1 MFNGF
6 SHSVKGASH
15 EKTGLVCQDS
25 SAYKVCDDYAV
36 CVVADGHG
44 SKKHFRSNMGSKFAV
59 EATISTIDRFY
70 ADKAGFE
77 ESFPK
82 DHKRIIKSIQKQII
96 ADWNT
101 LVEEHLKNNP
111 VTKEEKSKFT
121 DEEFEAIPPESY
133 YGTTLI
139 VGVAGKNFTFGV
151 QIGDG
156 TLVALFDDGK
166 AVMPMEYNEAA
177 PANVTASMCNSNAAS
192 MFSAFYRD
200 GQKLIATPCIDRMA
214 AEGMLFTDA
223 YAGCPV
229 SAPSRCSFMTGQHTG
244 HAKIRGNREY
254 WGRSV
259 LRQNM
264 FAGNA
269 DYYVIGQEPYDMT
282 QPIIPELFKDQL
294 AYLRRPRNCSQ
305 CVGVVIFHIVSYLG
319 DLLSGDGSL
328 FYCRDYAVY
337 QLCLV
342 KELNASVPLFDHEQR
357 HLNSLIGG
365 KSFAAS

>member
-25 SAYKVCDDYAV
+25 SAYKVCDDYAI

-44 SKKHFRSNMGSKFAV
+44 SKKHFRSNLGSQFAV

-70 ADKAGFE
+70 EDKKSFE

-82 DHKRIIKSIQKQII
+82 NYKKIIKSIQKQII
-96 ADWNT
+96 SDWNK
-101 LVEEHLKNNP
+101 LVEEHIKNNP
-111 VTKEEKSKFT
+111 VTEEEKSKFT
-121 DEEFEAIPPESY
+121 EEEFAAIPPESY

-177 PANVTASMCNSNAAS
+177 PANVTASMCNSNAAG

-200 GQKLIATPCIDRMA
+200 KQKLIAMFTSTDGLYTSFGSEFDFLDYHTIITSQLNDVENFKNIIVHNLTKRAHFGTEDDISLSCIYDSELLAEKTELIASEVAANKQRA
-214 AEGMLFTDA
+214 AERKAERLKKHVET
-223 YAGCPV
+223 
-229 SAPSRCSFMTGQHTG
+229 
-244 HAKIRGNREY
+244 E
-254 WGRSV
+254 
-259 LRQNM
+259 
-264 FAGNA
+264 
-269 DYYVIGQEPYDMT
+269 
-282 QPIIPELFKDQL
+282 
-294 AYLRRPRNCSQ
+294 
-305 CVGVVIFHIVSYLG
+305 
-319 DLLSGDGSL
+319 
-328 FYCRDYAVY
+328 
-337 QLCLV
+337 
-342 KELNASVPLFDHEQR
+342 
-357 HLNSLIGG
+357 
-365 KSFAAS
+365 

>member
-25 SAYKVCDDYAV
+25 SAYKVCDDYAI

-44 SKKHFRSNMGSKFAV
+44 SKKHFRSNLGSQFAV

-70 ADKAGFE
+70 EDKKSFE

-82 DHKRIIKSIQKQII
+82 NYKKIIKSIQKQII
-96 ADWNT
+96 SDWNK
-101 LVEEHLKNNP
+101 LVEEHIKNNP
-111 VTKEEKSKFT
+111 VTEEEKSKFT
-121 DEEFEAIPPESY
+121 EEEFAAIPPESY

-177 PANVTASMCNSNAAS
+177 PANVTASMCNSNAAG

-200 GQKLIATPCIDRMA
+200 KQKLIAMFTSTDGLYTSFGSEFDFLDYHTIITSQLNDVENFKNIIVNNLTKRAHFGTEDDISLSCIYDSELLAENTELIASEVAANKQRA
-214 AEGMLFTDA
+214 AERKAERLKKHVET
-223 YAGCPV
+223 
-229 SAPSRCSFMTGQHTG
+229 
-244 HAKIRGNREY
+244 E
-254 WGRSV
+254 
-259 LRQNM
+259 
-264 FAGNA
+264 
-269 DYYVIGQEPYDMT
+269 
-282 QPIIPELFKDQL
+282 
-294 AYLRRPRNCSQ
+294 
-305 CVGVVIFHIVSYLG
+305 
-319 DLLSGDGSL
+319 
-328 FYCRDYAVY
+328 
-337 QLCLV
+337 
-342 KELNASVPLFDHEQR
+342 
-357 HLNSLIGG
+357 
-365 KSFAAS
+365 

>member
-25 SAYKVCDDYAV
+25 SAYKVCDDYAI

-44 SKKHFRSNMGSKFAV
+44 SKKHFRSNLGSQFAV

-70 ADKAGFE
+70 EDKKSFE

-82 DHKRIIKSIQKQII
+82 NYKKIIKSIQKQII
-96 ADWNT
+96 SDWNK
-101 LVEEHLKNNP
+101 LVEEHIKNNP
-111 VTKEEKSKFT
+111 VTEEEKSKFT
-121 DEEFEAIPPESY
+121 EEEFAAIPPESY

-177 PANVTASMCNSNAAS
+177 PANVTASMCNSNAAG

-200 GQKLIATPCIDRMA
+200 KQKLIAMFTSTDGLYTSFGSEFDFLDYHTIITSQLNDVENFKNIIVNNLTKRAHFGTEDDISLSCIYDSELLAEKTELIASEVAANKQRA
-214 AEGMLFTDA
+214 AERKAERLKKHVET
-223 YAGCPV
+223 
-229 SAPSRCSFMTGQHTG
+229 
-244 HAKIRGNREY
+244 E
-254 WGRSV
+254 
-259 LRQNM
+259 
-264 FAGNA
+264 
-269 DYYVIGQEPYDMT
+269 
-282 QPIIPELFKDQL
+282 
-294 AYLRRPRNCSQ
+294 
-305 CVGVVIFHIVSYLG
+305 
-319 DLLSGDGSL
+319 
-328 FYCRDYAVY
+328 
-337 QLCLV
+337 
-342 KELNASVPLFDHEQR
+342 
-357 HLNSLIGG
+357 
-365 KSFAAS
+365 

>member
-44 SKKHFRSNMGSKFAV
+44 SKKHFRSNLGSKFAV

-70 ADKAGFE
+70 AEKEDFE
-77 ESFPK
+77 ENLPK
-82 DHKRIIKSIQKQII
+82 DYKRIIKNIQKQII
-96 ADWNT
+96 TDWND
-101 LVEEHLKNNP
+101 LVRDHLAANP
-111 VTKEEKSKFT
+111 VTDEEKSKFT

-156 TLVALFDDGK
+156 TLVAIFDDGK

-192 MFSAFYRD
+192 MFSGFYRD
-200 GQKLIATPCIDRMA
+200 KQKLIAM
-214 AEGMLFTDA
+214 FTSTDGL
-223 YAGCPV
+223 YT
-229 SAPSRCSFMTGQHTG
+229 SFGSEFDFLDYHT
-244 HAKIRGNREY
+244 
-254 WGRSV
+254 
-259 LRQNM
+259 
-264 FAGNA
+264 
-269 DYYVIGQEPYDMT
+269 
-282 QPIIPELFKDQL
+282 IIT
-294 AYLRRPRNCSQ
+294 SQ
-305 CVGVVIFHIVSYLG
+305 
-319 DLLSGDGSL
+319 
-328 FYCRDYAVY
+328 
-337 QLCLV
+337 
-342 KELNASVPLFDHEQR
+342 LFDLENFKKIIVNNLTKRAHFGTEDDI
-357 HLNSLIGG
+357 SLSCIFNNELLVEKRALIEGEVQAN
-365 KSFAAS
+365 KKRAADRKAERLKKHVETE

>member
-44 SKKHFRSNMGSKFAV
+44 SKKHFRSNLGSKFAV

-70 ADKAGFE
+70 AEKEDFE
-77 ESFPK
+77 ENLPK
-82 DHKRIIKSIQKQII
+82 DYKRIIKNIQKQII
-96 ADWNT
+96 TDWND
-101 LVEEHLKNNP
+101 LVRDHLTANP
-111 VTKEEKSKFT
+111 VTDEEKSKFT

-156 TLVALFDDGK
+156 TLVAIFDDGK

-192 MFSAFYRD
+192 MFSGFYRD
-200 GQKLIATPCIDRMA
+200 KQKLIAM
-214 AEGMLFTDA
+214 FTSTDGL
-223 YAGCPV
+223 YT
-229 SAPSRCSFMTGQHTG
+229 SFGSEFDFLDYHT
-244 HAKIRGNREY
+244 
-254 WGRSV
+254 
-259 LRQNM
+259 
-264 FAGNA
+264 
-269 DYYVIGQEPYDMT
+269 
-282 QPIIPELFKDQL
+282 IIT
-294 AYLRRPRNCSQ
+294 SQ
-305 CVGVVIFHIVSYLG
+305 
-319 DLLSGDGSL
+319 
-328 FYCRDYAVY
+328 
-337 QLCLV
+337 
-342 KELNASVPLFDHEQR
+342 LFDLENFKKIIVNNLTKRAHFGTEDDI
-357 HLNSLIGG
+357 SLSCIFNNELLVEKRALIEGEVQAN
-365 KSFAAS
+365 KKRAADRKAERLKKHVETE

>member
-200 GQKLIATPCIDRMA
+200 GQKLIAMYTSTDGLYTSFGSEFDFLDYHTIITDQLSDIDNFKKVIINNLTKRAHFGTEDDISLSCVYDKDLLGDRSDVIRAEVEANKKRA
-214 AEGMLFTDA
+214 AERKAERLKMHVET
-223 YAGCPV
+223 
-229 SAPSRCSFMTGQHTG
+229 
-244 HAKIRGNREY
+244 E
-254 WGRSV
+254 
-259 LRQNM
+259 
-264 FAGNA
+264 
-269 DYYVIGQEPYDMT
+269 
-282 QPIIPELFKDQL
+282 
-294 AYLRRPRNCSQ
+294 
-305 CVGVVIFHIVSYLG
+305 
-319 DLLSGDGSL
+319 
-328 FYCRDYAVY
+328 
-337 QLCLV
+337 
-342 KELNASVPLFDHEQR
+342 
-357 HLNSLIGG
+357 
-365 KSFAAS
+365 

>member
-25 SAYKVCDDYAV
+25 SAYKVCDDYAI

-44 SKKHFRSNMGSKFAV
+44 SKKHFRSNLGSQFAV

-70 ADKAGFE
+70 EDKKSFE

-82 DHKRIIKSIQKQII
+82 NHKKIIRSIQKQII
-96 ADWNT
+96 SDWNK
-101 LVEEHLKNNP
+101 LVEEHINNNP
-111 VTKEEKSKFT
+111 VTEEEKSKFT
-121 DEEFEAIPPESY
+121 EEEFAAIPPESY

-177 PANVTASMCNSNAAS
+177 PANVTASMCNSNAAG

-200 GQKLIATPCIDRMA
+200 KQKLIAMFTSTDGLYTSFGSEFDFLDYHTIITSQLNDVENFKNIIVNNLTKRAHFGTEDDISLSCIYDSELLTEKTELIASEVAANKQRA
-214 AEGMLFTDA
+214 AE
-223 YAGCPV
+223 
-229 SAPSRCSFMTGQHTG
+229 R
-244 HAKIRGNREY
+244 K
-254 WGRSV
+254 
-259 LRQNM
+259 
-264 FAGNA
+264 A
-269 DYYVIGQEPYDMT
+269 DRLKKHVET
-282 QPIIPELFKDQL
+282 E
-294 AYLRRPRNCSQ
+294 
-305 CVGVVIFHIVSYLG
+305 
-319 DLLSGDGSL
+319 
-328 FYCRDYAVY
+328 
-337 QLCLV
+337 
-342 KELNASVPLFDHEQR
+342 
-357 HLNSLIGG
+357 
-365 KSFAAS
+365 

>member
-44 SKKHFRSNMGSKFAV
+44 SKKHFRSNLGSKFAV

-70 ADKAGFE
+70 AEKENFE
-77 ESFPK
+77 ENLPK
-82 DHKRIIKSIQKQII
+82 NYKRIIKNIQKQII
-96 ADWNT
+96 TDWND
-101 LVEEHLKNNP
+101 LVRDHLAANP
-111 VTKEEKSKFT
+111 VTDEEKSKFT

-156 TLVALFDDGK
+156 TLVAIFDDGK

-192 MFSAFYRD
+192 MFSGFYRD
-200 GQKLIATPCIDRMA
+200 KQKLIAM
-214 AEGMLFTDA
+214 FTSTDGL
-223 YAGCPV
+223 YT
-229 SAPSRCSFMTGQHTG
+229 SFGSEFDFLDYHT
-244 HAKIRGNREY
+244 
-254 WGRSV
+254 
-259 LRQNM
+259 
-264 FAGNA
+264 
-269 DYYVIGQEPYDMT
+269 
-282 QPIIPELFKDQL
+282 IIT
-294 AYLRRPRNCSQ
+294 SQ
-305 CVGVVIFHIVSYLG
+305 
-319 DLLSGDGSL
+319 
-328 FYCRDYAVY
+328 
-337 QLCLV
+337 
-342 KELNASVPLFDHEQR
+342 LFDLENFKKIIVNNLTKRAHFGTEDDI
-357 HLNSLIGG
+357 SLSCIFDNELLVEKRALIEGEVQAN
-365 KSFAAS
+365 KKRAADRKAERLKKHVETE

>member
-25 SAYKVCDDYAV
+25 SAYKVCDDYAI

-44 SKKHFRSNMGSKFAV
+44 SKKHFRSNLGSQFAV

-70 ADKAGFE
+70 EDKKSFE

-82 DHKRIIKSIQKQII
+82 NYKKIIKSIQKQII
-96 ADWNT
+96 SDWNK
-101 LVEEHLKNNP
+101 LVEEHIKNNP
-111 VTKEEKSKFT
+111 VTEEEKSKFT
-121 DEEFEAIPPESY
+121 EEEFAAIPPESY

-177 PANVTASMCNSNAAS
+177 PANVTASMCNSNAAG

-200 GQKLIATPCIDRMA
+200 KQKLIAMFTSTDGLYTSFGSEFDFLDYHTIITSQLNDVENFKNIIVNNLTKRAHYGTEDDISLSCIYDSELLAEKTELIASEVAANKQRA
-214 AEGMLFTDA
+214 AERKAERLKKHVET
-223 YAGCPV
+223 
-229 SAPSRCSFMTGQHTG
+229 
-244 HAKIRGNREY
+244 E
-254 WGRSV
+254 
-259 LRQNM
+259 
-264 FAGNA
+264 
-269 DYYVIGQEPYDMT
+269 
-282 QPIIPELFKDQL
+282 
-294 AYLRRPRNCSQ
+294 
-305 CVGVVIFHIVSYLG
+305 
-319 DLLSGDGSL
+319 
-328 FYCRDYAVY
+328 
-337 QLCLV
+337 
-342 KELNASVPLFDHEQR
+342 
-357 HLNSLIGG
+357 
-365 KSFAAS
+365 